1 MIENPPNPP
10 LKKGEALS
18 PFFEMVG
25 RRILCIRELLQKNQ
39 KLKLVVDVIVGWVSL
54 DRIHKVFCISYA
66 VLEFIMSKERC
77 FMTTV
82 FR

>member
-1 MIENPPNPP
+1 
-10 LKKGEALS
+10 
-18 PFFEMVG
+18 MVG
-25 RRILCIRELLQKNQ
+25 RGILWIRELLQKNQ
-39 KLKLVVDVIVGWVSL
+39 KIKLVVDVIVGWVSL

-66 VLEFIMSKERC
+66 VLAFIMSKERC